1 MKILCY
7 DMGGTYI
14 KYGVIE
20 NNEFIFSSKVPTLC
34 HNSQSELINQYLE
47 LTKEMLNNYPDI
59 CGVGVSTAGAVNYHE
74 GVICAAPASIPV
86 FQDFDFKKL
95 FKENFNLD
103 CFVDNDVNSFAAA
116 ELNEKNPYK
125 NFIVMTIGTGI
136 GGAVIVNNQLWRG
149 VNYNA
154 GEIGRMIINGKSYED
169 IAATSVLVKQV
180 KNLGLNIENGIDVFK
195 LYDEKN
201 EQVVPLVEDFFNNLV
216 IGIANVIYMFNPEA
230 IFIGGGISKR
240 DTLINE
246 IEVRLNKILDPEV
259 QGITKLKIASRQ
271 NDGGMYGA
279 YINYL
284 KYIKKER
291 E

>member
-20 NNEFIFSSKVPTLC
+20 NNKFIFSSKVPTLC
-34 HNSQSELINQYLE
+34 HNSQSELINQYIE

-74 GVICAAPASIPV
+74 GIICAAPASIPV

-116 ELNEKNPYK
+116 ELNGKNPYK

-136 GGAVIVNNQLWRG
+136 GGAVIINNQLWRG

-154 GEIGRMIINGKSYED
+154 GEIGRMIINGKSYEE
-169 IAATSVLVKQV
+169 IAATSVLVKQA
-180 KNLGLNIENGIDVFK
+180 KNLGLNIENGIEVFK

-201 EQVVPLVEDFFNNLV
+201 EQVVPLVEEFFNNLV

-259 QGITKLKIASRQ
+259 KGITKLKIASHQ

-284 KYIKKER
+284 EYIKKER

>member
-20 NNEFIFSSKVPTLC
+20 NNKFIFSSKVPTLC
-34 HNSQSELINQYLE
+34 HNSQKELINQYIE
-47 LTKEMLNNYPDI
+47 LTKKMLNNYPDI

-74 GVICAAPASIPV
+74 GIICAAPASIPV

-125 NFIVMTIGTGI
+125 NFVVMTIGTGI

-154 GEIGRMIINGKSYED
+154 GEIGRMIINGKSYEE
-169 IAATSVLVKQV
+169 IAATSVLVKQA
-180 KNLGLNIENGIDVFK
+180 KNLGLNIENGIEVFK

-201 EQVVPLVEDFFNNLV
+201 EQVVPLVEEFFNNLV

-259 QGITKLKIASRQ
+259 KGITKLKIASRQ